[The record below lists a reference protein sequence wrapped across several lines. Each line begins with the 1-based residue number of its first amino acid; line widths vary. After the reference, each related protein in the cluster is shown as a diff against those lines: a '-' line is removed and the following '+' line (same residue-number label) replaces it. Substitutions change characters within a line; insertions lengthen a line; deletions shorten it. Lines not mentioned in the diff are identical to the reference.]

1 MISEGE
7 KLHFEALCRSFASGE
22 LHGDGIGTLG
32 EKRLHKIL
40 KYYFCEDE
48 NCHEVR
54 IRPSGDA
61 VTDIGERSRGAESG
75 RGGFIADVFSDGHI
89 IEIQTGGF
97 YPLKSKIAFY
107 LENTDYDITVVH
119 PIAKEKFVSWID
131 VESGAVGKRSR
142 SPKKGVAS
150 DVLPELFWLSEY
162 LKNDRLHFKIMLL
175 SIEEYRLLDG
185 WSKDKKRGSNRYDRV
200 PTELIDIVS
209 FDAVKYAEIL
219 IPQGLSEE
227 FTSAEFSKLGRVKGR
242 KLSLAL
248 KLLLNTEAIE
258 KCGKRGNAYIY
269 KLKI

>member
-7 KLHFEALCRSFASGE
+7 KLRFEALCRSFASGE